1 MTHVT
6 YGDNIFKDLGF
17 EDHEELRIKAHLVFA
32 LQQTATK
39 RKYTQTR
46 IAEICGTDQPTIS
59 KLFRGRLDLVSI
71 ERLISWLLK
80 LDYDIEVLVKERR
93 PDSDVERCKVTMCPC

>member
-6 YGDNIFKDLGF
+6 YGENVFKDLGF
-17 EDHEELRIKAHLVFA
+17 ENHEELRIKAKLVFT
-32 LQQTATK
+32 LQSIAKK
-39 RKYTQTR
+39 RKLTQTR

-71 ERLISWLLK
+71 ERILAWLMR
-80 LDYDIEVLVKERR
+80 LDYDIEVVVKEK
-93 PDSDVERCKVTMCPC
+93 PHDQPAKCELKVSAC